1 MRRTFAILMVLPL
14 TFAFLPL
21 AAVVMGGGSEA
32 PQGTLVLEAADA
44 HGSTAAV
51 NVAAWDA
58 QEFAP
63 RDDALA
69 YRSGDAPGKPGD
81 SCPDAPQS

>member
-21 AAVVMGGGSEA
+21 AAVVLDGGAEA
-32 PQGTLVLEAADA
+32 PAGTLVLETADTHA
-44 HGSTAAV
+44 GGSGAS
-51 NVAAWDA
+51 VAAWDA

-63 RDDALA
+63 LDDALA
-69 YRSGDAPGKPGD
+69 YRSGDGPGKAGD
-81 SCPDAPQS
+81 GCPEAPQG